1 MPPARGAGGRGDPKV
16 TGVLPVA
23 LTRMTRVIGSVVHS
37 TKEYVC
43 VMQLHRPVEEERLR
57 EVLGLLTG
65 KIYQRPPLRSSVKRA
80 LRVKTVNEIELL
92 EYTGKYALL
101 RIDCE
106 AGTYMRKLCWDAGL
120 LLGVGAHMRELRR
133 TRTGPFREDRGLV
146 TLQEVNEALYRLRV
160 EGKDDLL
167 RRVVLPGE
175 YSICHL
181 PKVVVRDTAVES
193 IVHGANLAVPG
204 VVMLHEGIRR
214 GDTVALLTMKGELVA
229 LAEALMTSE
238 EVMQAR
244 RGEAFKLKRVVLEPG
259 LYPRA
264 WKRRAQKPGGAEG

>member
-1 MPPARGAGGRGDPKV
+1 
-16 TGVLPVA
+16 
-23 LTRMTRVIGSVVHS
+23 MTRVIGSVVHS

-43 VMQLHRPVEEERLR
+43 VMQLHRPVDEDRLKST
-57 EVLGLLTG
+57 LGMLTG
-65 KIYQRPPLRSSVKRA
+65 RIYQRPPLRSSVKRS
-80 LRVKTVNEIELL
+80 LRVKKINEIELL
-92 EYTGKYALL
+92 EYTGKYALV
-101 RIDCE
+101 RVDCE

-133 TRTGPFREDRGLV
+133 TRTGPFREDRGLT

-167 RRVVLPGE
+167 RRRILPGE
-175 YSICHL
+175 YSVCHL

-193 IVHGANLAVPG
+193 VIHGASLAVPG
-204 VVMLHEGIRR
+204 VVMLHEGIRP

-229 LAEALMTSE
+229 LATAEMPSE
-238 EVMQAR
+238 RVLEER
-244 RGEAFKLKRVVLEPG
+244 RGVAFKTKRVVMEPG

-264 WKRRAQKPGGAEG
+264 WKRRAQRPGGGGDEGEGE